1 MMQHHAASYWIATY
15 LLTDAFALRSAR
27 QRRKACH
34 CWVSSWQI
42 AWGFWRQSLDSKC
55 LAIALQVHQHHYNV
69 IVLLWFND
77 NMTIYFNIS
86 QSYFDILQ
94 YGNIWQHMAKYGN
107 IWQNMPYIY
116 ICKYGV
122 YIYDIY
128 IYILCTLYKVYELSY
143 NIAIIV
149 MLNSALASP
158 CQEGP
163 DGERHEATM
172 RCMACWG
179 SKTRFRS
186 IWGQRQQGQ
195 RGQHG
200 INLWLI
206 YGIYGTSHSP
216 CAKMRYHVIDHVISL
231 W

>member
-1 MMQHHAASYWIATY
+1 MATY
-15 LLTDAFALRSAR
+15 G
-27 QRRKACH
+27 K
-34 CWVSSWQI
+34 
-42 AWGFWRQSLDSKC
+42 
-55 LAIALQVHQHHYNV
+55 
-69 IVLLWFND
+69 
-77 NMTIYFNIS
+77 
-86 QSYFDILQ
+86 
-94 YGNIWQHMAKYGN
+94 IWQHMAKYA
-107 IWQNMPYIY
+107 IY

-200 INLWLI
+200 INL
-206 YGIYGTSHSP
+206 
-216 CAKMRYHVIDHVISL
+216 
-231 W
+231 